1 MAQRI
6 YIASDQLL
14 VSHLCDLLEEAGIP
28 ALTQKA
34 VVDAPQEECTPL
46 AWYSELWIMR
56 DGQLANAWQLLE
68 RALAGEAG
76 YSPGR
81 EFSGLDRRAANIP
94 SSFPPPAEIA

>member
-14 VSHLCDLLEEAGIP
+14 VNHLCNLLEKAGIP

-34 VVDAPQEECTPL
+34 VMDAPQEECTPL

-56 DGQLANAWQLLE
+56 DGQLARAWQLLD
-68 RALAGEAG
+68 RALAGENPRP
-76 YSPGR
+76 PGR
-81 EFSGLDRRAANIP
+81 DFSALGRQAANIP
-94 SSFPPPAEIA
+94 PSFPPPAEIA

>member
-6 YIASDQLL
+6 FIASDQLL
-14 VSHLCDLLEEAGIP
+14 VSHLCNLLEKAGIP

-56 DGQLANAWQLLE
+56 DGQLASARQLLG
-68 RALAGEAG
+68 RALAGDV
-76 YSPGR
+76 SRGR
-81 EFSGLDRRAANIP
+81 ELSGLESWVA
-94 SSFPPPAEIA
+94 SLPPAFSPPVEIA